1 MSTWWPLVLV
11 ALDDLFFGN
20 LFEAPLGLNTL

>member
-1 MSTWWPLVLV
+1 VVTLGVLV

-20 LFEAPLGLNTL
+20 LFEAVLGLKTL